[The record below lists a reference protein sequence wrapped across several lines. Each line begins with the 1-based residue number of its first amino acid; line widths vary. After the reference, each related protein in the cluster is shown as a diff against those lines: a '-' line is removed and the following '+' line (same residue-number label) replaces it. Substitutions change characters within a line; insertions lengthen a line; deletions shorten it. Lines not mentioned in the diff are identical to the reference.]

1 MKNIILF
8 FLILSTL
15 FSCRKSERWILPPN
29 RFNFQ
34 IVKNGQHLDMN
45 TYDSLKMFY
54 IDDNGVKHYELSE
67 EFDVNYFLEKP
78 STLSINDFY
87 LDSLG
92 VYSTNYVNDF
102 GVQIH
107 NWYIEFPDGDVDTL
121 YVESKEYKLNKDGM
135 KDDCY
140 CQHPMSVVQYNGRD
154 AHKHPTLKAGGK
166 PIFVLEKL

>member
-15 FSCRKSERWILPPN
+15 FSCRKSERWNLPPN
-29 RFNFQ
+29 RFYFQ
-34 IVKNGQHLDMN
+34 IVKNGQHLDSN
-45 TYDSLKMFY
+45 TLDSLKMFI
-54 IDDNGVKHYELSE
+54 IDENGVKHYEHPIE
-67 EFDVNYFLEKP
+67 YDIRNFLEKP
-78 STLSINDFY
+78 SIILGNTA
-87 LDSLG
+87 LDSQG
-92 VYSTNYVNDF
+92 VLLVGYLNAF
-102 GVQIH
+102 GVEYH
-107 NWYIEFPDGDVDTL
+107 NWYFEFPDGDVDTL